1 MTLTSQQQGQAM
13 DTKDHFMR
21 IVVIGSV
28 ILVGALAVIVRLH
41 S

>member
-1 MTLTSQQQGQAM
+1 M

-21 IVVIGSV
+21 IVVIASV
-28 ILVGALAVIVRLH
+28 ILVGALALLVRLN

>member
-1 MTLTSQQQGQAM
+1 M

-21 IVVIGSV
+21 IVVVASV
-28 ILVGALAVIVRLH
+28 ILVGALALAVRLH